1 VSLFLENNKFLKV
14 LISFIIV
21 ITVSSC
27 SKSFLNPQPKSM
39 DRMGSG
45 GTTLN
50 VIYANDLVTSVSRED
65 CKETVNSN
73 NCLFFKDSDATP
85 LKSFNSGNIAAEL
98 KEGPIYFIIPNQN
111 NVISPV
117 NMTYYNDPNA
127 ISKTTS
133 TEVRVKLFHKESGRF
148 KEIVLSAQRYIHYE
162 SYTEL
167 NNIAILHDPE
177 VAYLI
182 VSFDIL
188 KNPSLKSGSYEGEFL
203 AQGKSPLSVHADYS
217 KEIKVKVFI
226 DIK

>member
-1 VSLFLENNKFLKV
+1 MSLLLKNNKILRI
-14 LISFIIV
+14 LISIV
-21 ITVSSC
+21 SIVTFSSC
-27 SKSFLNPQPKSM
+27 SKSFLDPQPKSM

-45 GTTLN
+45 STTLN
-50 VIYANDLVTSVSRED
+50 VIYANDLATSASRED
-65 CKETVNSN
+65 CKETINSN
-73 NCLFFKDSDATP
+73 NCLIFTQNDVTP

-98 KEGPIYFIIPNQN
+98 KDGPIYFIIPNQN

-117 NMTYYNDPNA
+117 NMTYYNDPNT
-127 ISKTTS
+127 ISKTAS
-133 TEVRVKLFHKESGRF
+133 TEVRVKLFHKEDGRF

-167 NNIAILHDPE
+167 NNIATLNDPE

-203 AQGKSPLSVHADYS
+203 VQGKSPQSVHADYT
-217 KEIKVKVFI
+217 KDIKVKVFI
-226 DIK
+226 GIK